1 MTRDQFHRFLDDAMR
16 ILSPILP
23 FHDCL
28 QIILALLVDCLR
40 PRIEE
45 REPRL

>member
-28 QIILALLVDCLR
+28 QIILALLVLKCLSDNHT
-40 PRIEE
+40 EHVQ
-45 REPRL
+45 